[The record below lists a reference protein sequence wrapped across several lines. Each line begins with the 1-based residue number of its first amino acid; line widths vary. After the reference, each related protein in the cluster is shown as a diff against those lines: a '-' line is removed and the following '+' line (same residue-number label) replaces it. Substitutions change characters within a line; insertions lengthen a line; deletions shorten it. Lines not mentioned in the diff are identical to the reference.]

1 METLYTI
8 ILFFFKNSKP
18 FYPLSK
24 KTLKNILLTEIF
36 ASTFLLIFMPF
47 RYLVKLN
54 ILSVGIITLLSIVLF
69 FLLMKW
75 SYRINKEKY
84 EKIKMVSLI
93 CFVGIM
99 TQLCVI
105 YLMKLM
111 WSRVRFFELDENYTS
126 FTRWFVINWFEG
138 NGTSF
143 PSGHTSGATNIMYLT
158 LFTPL
163 FTEDKKKHWL
173 VEGFCFLFITL
184 TAFSRM
190 VLGKHYLSDVTMAF
204 AITYVIH
211 IIVSKSIID
220 RQKKKKSI

>member
-1 METLYTI
+1 
-8 ILFFFKNSKP
+8 
-18 FYPLSK
+18 
-24 KTLKNILLTEIF
+24 
-36 ASTFLLIFMPF
+36 
-47 RYLVKLN
+47 
-54 ILSVGIITLLSIVLF
+54 
-69 FLLMKW
+69 MKW
-75 SYRINKEKY
+75 AYRINKEKY
-84 EKIKMVSLI
+84 EKIKTVSLI

-163 FTEDKKKHWL
+163 FTEDKKKHWF
-173 VEGFCFLFITL
+173 VEGFCFLFIAL